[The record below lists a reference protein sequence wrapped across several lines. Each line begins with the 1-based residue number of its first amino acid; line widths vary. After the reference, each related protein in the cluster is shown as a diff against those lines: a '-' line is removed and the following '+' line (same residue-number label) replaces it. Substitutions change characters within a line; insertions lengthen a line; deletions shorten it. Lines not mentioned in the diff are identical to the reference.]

1 MRQLLNKIKLR
12 FNTEVAL
19 KLIAKIRANK
29 QLKQDIA
36 YFWSILYRTWNLL
49 YVKYGNLILVT
60 CLLISISYFVFSFQ
74 SSLESYFSSK
84 DNLSVLSS
92 LLLTLGGALI
102 GAAAIAFTLIMFVM
116 QVNVER
122 MPYGLFHKLSTDV
135 RIKWYFVFIFAF
147 AIVVM
152 SASLVVSESLVAYA
166 ILTSA
171 WFTFFVILLFFCAYQ
186 RALSLINPMH
196 QLNSVVRIADSNMK
210 AWDKW
215 ATRQEVISGMDRS
228 TLFTMYRN
236 WTLDAERSIRYS
248 MSLAIRYA
256 GQDDHEVSG
265 VALDAVVRINQHY
278 VNVKGKTF
286 FSGNMFFDHPLTTD
300 SFIQDTLEYLRK
312 AVKTGVSRGDEQFIE
327 QNFGAM
333 GKLVEVYLTIDYC
346 NQGGSKEHAGLAAEY
361 LSTAVA
367 SVIPHDMTDV
377 LMKGTRLIGQS
388 SQRLLVDRDPSSVS
402 SSVKN
407 ISALAYSGIVN
418 IKYRP
423 VLQEA
428 MKQLS
433 SLTYELIRVSEYD
446 IRFLAKEI
454 DNYSI
459 IVVEQF
465 LNVSDVPSGQIPD
478 MYLGPYY
485 SNSDNRSLSFMLDG
499 LAKAINDKVA
509 DNVNK
514 RVIRNIEVWAEAVCH
529 TKKELLLLA
538 IEKRSNIAF
547 DIIDWIETVADILM
561 KVSNFDACDDIVEEK
576 LQKHA
581 RRIIGTLSFIPNDKD
596 TATFV
601 ESYKLTVTFFESAM
615 KAHERWCHDIS
626 EMMQG
631 FLLDWGFKAGMHNT
645 GFAILENSLY
655 GLVTLALTTGR
666 PNPEGLKVQIKH
678 ILSQPGTPD
687 KEIMNEAARGV
698 RRTAATL
705 RSGGLCWSEIEDQM
719 FRVDNTRVQSL
730 LNELA
735 DLISPKKAYEP
746 IKKQILS

>member
-1 MRQLLNKIKLR
+1 MRQLFDKIKLR
-12 FNTEVAL
+12 FRTEAISTLVA
-19 KLIAKIRANK
+19 KVRANK
-29 QLKQDIA
+29 QPKQDIA
-36 YFWSILYRTWNLL
+36 YLRNILYSTWNLL
-49 YVKYGNLILVT
+49 LQYGNLILVT
-60 CLLISISYFVFSFQ
+60 CLLISTIYFVFSFQ
-74 SSLESYFSSK
+74 SELESYFSPK
-84 DNLSVLSS
+84 DKLSVLRS

-122 MPYGLFHKLSTDV
+122 MPYGLFHKFSKDV
-135 RIKWYFVFIFAF
+135 RIKWYFVFIFTF

-152 SASLVVSESLVAYA
+152 SASLIVDKSLVAYA
-166 ILTSA
+166 ILISA
-171 WFTFFVILLFFCAYQ
+171 WFTVFVILLFFYAYR
-186 RALSLINPMH
+186 RALLLINPIQ
-196 QLNSVVRIADSNMK
+196 QLISVIKVADRNMK

-215 ATRQEVISGMDRS
+215 ATRQEVIHGSDRVA
-228 TLFTMYRN
+228 LFTMRQY
-236 WTLDAERSIRYS
+236 WTSTAEQ
-248 MSLAIRYA
+248 AIRYA
-256 GQDDHEVSG
+256 MSFAIRYAEQGDHEVSG
-265 VALDAVVRINQHY
+265 FALGAVVKINQYY
-278 VNVKGKTF
+278 VSAKGKTF
-286 FSGNMFFDHPLTTD
+286 FSGTMFFDHPLTTD

-346 NQGGSKEHAGLAAEY
+346 NRGGSKEHAGLAAEY
-361 LSTAVA
+361 LSTAVV

-418 IKYRP
+418 VKYRP

-454 DNYSI
+454 DNSTI

-465 LNVSDVPSGQIPD
+465 INVSDAPSGQIPD

-485 SNSDNRSLSFMLDG
+485 SNSDKRSLSFMLDG

-514 RVIRNIEVWAEAVCH
+514 RVIRNIEVWAEAVCY

-538 IEKRSNIAF
+538 IEKRSSF
-547 DIIDWIETVADILM
+547 TFYIIDWIETVADILM
-561 KVSNFDACDDIVEEK
+561 KISDFDVCDDIATEK

-581 RRIIGTLSFIPNDKD
+581 SWIICTLSRIPKD
-596 TATFV
+596 RDTVAFV
-601 ESYKLTVTFFESAM
+601 ESCKLTVTFFEAAM

-626 EMMQG
+626 VKMQR

-645 GFAILENSLY
+645 GWAILENSLY
-655 GLVTLALTTGR
+655 GLATLALTTNT
-666 PNPEGLKVQIKH
+666 PTPEGLKVQIKN
-678 ILSQPGTPD
+678 ILSQPDTPD
-687 KEIMNEAARGV
+687 QETKDEAARV
-698 RRTAATL
+698 IRHTAATL
-705 RSGGLCWSEIEDQM
+705 RTDGLCYSEIEDQM
-719 FRVDNTRVQSL
+719 HKVDMKKMQLL
-730 LNELA
+730 LNELS
-735 DLISPKKAYEP
+735 DLISPKED
-746 IKKQILS
+746 